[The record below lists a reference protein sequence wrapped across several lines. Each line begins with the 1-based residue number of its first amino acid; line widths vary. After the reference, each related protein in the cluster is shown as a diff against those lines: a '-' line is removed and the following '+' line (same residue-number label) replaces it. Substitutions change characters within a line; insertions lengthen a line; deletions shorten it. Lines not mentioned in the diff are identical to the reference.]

1 MQHKWLQ
8 AAKVLTSALLL
19 LSCAFYPAQGKPAEK
34 LILKEQIR
42 AEARE
47 VSADGS
53 ENHAK
58 LKLVLPQAALAE
70 PEPKPQPKKLT
81 LKKAKTPGEE
91 PLPYTDQEIEMIA
104 AVVMHEV
111 GHCSKESKLAV
122 TRVIAN
128 RLADGRFGKTVYEVL
143 HAKGQFGAIHNYYDH
158 EIVPDEA
165 CYAAVREALREG
177 GDRSGALYF
186 CNPRMIGAGNARW
199 FSSLQFLFSLDGQ
212 YYYR

>member
-1 MQHKWLQ
+1 MQHKRLQ
-8 AAKVLTSALLL
+8 AAKILTSALLL
-19 LSCAFYPAQGKPAEK
+19 LSCAFYPAQGKPAGK
-34 LILKEQIR
+34 LILKEQ
-42 AEARE
+42 ALAATQKA
-47 VSADGS
+47 SADGS
-53 ENHAK
+53 GNIAK
-58 LKLVLPQAALAE
+58 RRLTLPQAAPVEAGPE
-70 PEPKPQPKKLT
+70 PEPKKMT
-81 LKKAKTPGEE
+81 LKKAEAPKEE

-143 HAKGQFGAIHNYYDH
+143 HARGQFGAIHNYYDH

-165 CYAAVREALREG
+165 CFAAVREALREG
-177 GDRSGALYF
+177 GNKNGALYF
-186 CNPRMIGAGNARW
+186 CNPQMIGAGNARW